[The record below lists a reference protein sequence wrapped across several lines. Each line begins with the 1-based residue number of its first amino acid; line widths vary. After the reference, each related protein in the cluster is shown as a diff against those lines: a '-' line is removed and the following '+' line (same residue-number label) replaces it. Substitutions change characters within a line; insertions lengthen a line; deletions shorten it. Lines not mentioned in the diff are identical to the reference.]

1 MTFSRSCGEVRFT
14 TFFTAF
20 LPQLLP
26 QLWPEERILPH
37 FLLHLHPEQPI
48 FCIFYRR
55 FAVGE
60 FDLHGDGHLVGI
72 VGFRDGGLG
81 VTGFLPAG
89 EEVGE
94 SHAGTLADVDER
106 EDVEDL
112 HVAGIA
118 ITSCD
123 DLSFRVAQSSGI
135 VICQRVVLLLDD
147 DAATTVIV
155 GMDEG
160 VRQQFTERLVKR
172 RLLFAYAAL
181 VQLER
186 NLDVGRDAVVN
197 AKIEVNDITAPVRI
211 VRRDAIRPSRTVP

>member
-1 MTFSRSCGEVRFT
+1 MKCV
-14 TFFTAF
+14 

-118 ITSCD
+118 IASCD
-123 DLSFRVAQSSGI
+123 GLGFGEAQSSG
-135 VICQRVVLLLDD
+135 VAICQRVVLLLDD

-172 RLLFAYAAL
+172 VCSSRMPRSF
-181 VQLER
+181 
-186 NLDVGRDAVVN
+186 NLNGTLMSDVMR
-197 AKIEVNDITAPVRI
+197 
-211 VRRDAIRPSRTVP
+211 S

>member
-1 MTFSRSCGEVRFT
+1 MKCV
-14 TFFTAF
+14 

-118 ITSCD
+118 IASCD
-123 DLSFRVAQSSGI
+123 GLGFGEAHSSG
-135 VICQRVVLLLDD
+135 VAICQRVVLLLDD